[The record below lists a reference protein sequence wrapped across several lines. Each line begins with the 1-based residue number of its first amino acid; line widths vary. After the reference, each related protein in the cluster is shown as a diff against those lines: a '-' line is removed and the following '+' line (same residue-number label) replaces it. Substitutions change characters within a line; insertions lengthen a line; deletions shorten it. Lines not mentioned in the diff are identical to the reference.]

1 MESSYFLVTLFAIFS
16 VIAGQTPTAISPTVG
31 SVVSQ
36 PTYQQPDYAPYQTYG
51 YDDTY
56 GGARPASERTE
67 DYPGNVSKVGIV
79 LIGDTSYCLFNFY
92 KTIFY
97 RRARILSS
105 SSV

>member
-1 MESSYFLVTLFAIFS
+1 MESSYFLVTVFALFT
-16 VIAGQTPTAISPTVG
+16 VIAAQTPTAVSPTVG

-67 DYPGNVSKVGIV
+67 DYPGNVSNLAV
-79 LIGDTSYCLFNFY
+79 LLVGDTPYCWFNFCNDF
-92 KTIFY
+92 IG
-97 RRARILSS
+97 LLLP
-105 SSV
+105 SV